1 MTRSADRERLTRR
14 VVLLLMISV
23 LPACMAGNATQPDTK
38 QAAAGGKTF
47 WIYRKGTFYWQG
59 DYSWGVKV
67 DFRDTSGEP
76 IEGRHAIAVTG
87 IGGFQPYAQG
97 NDFDTTPYKY
107 LVFSLK
113 PTIAHQTWDSGFEA
127 VGDVPTG
134 IVVDVL
140 KYGPAPVVGQWG
152 TYKIPLGAGGYQI
165 PFGSHIYKFM
175 IQDQTADQPA
185 LGLKTNLWYVDN
197 VALTSE

>member
-1 MTRSADRERLTRR
+1 MRR
-14 VVLLLMISV
+14 AALLVMALA
-23 LPACMAGNATQPDTK
+23 LPACMAGNATQLPAK
-38 QAAAGGKTF
+38 AATPGGATF
-47 WIYRKGTFYWQG
+47 WIYQKGTFRWQG
-59 DYSWGVKV
+59 DYSWGVRV
-67 DFRDTSGEP
+67 NFRDTSGEP
-76 IEGRHAIAVTG
+76 AEGRHDIAVTG

-107 LVFSLK
+107 LIFSLK

-140 KYGPAPVVGQWG
+140 KYGPVPVVGQWG

-185 LGLKTNLWYVDN
+185 LGLATNLWYVDN
-197 VALTSE
+197 IAFTSE